1 MIEEK
6 RLGRAR
12 TLPTL
17 TSLQM
22 GSARTVSNSLVLPLE
37 PLKLMNIVKDPLVL
51 LRILIV
57 EDSLPIMKVVCQML
71 KQKGDL
77 SFIISSCLFLSES
90 ESIFLLWC
98 PLDVV
103 KSSGLIIIMPPYPI
117 PPSTQIKMSC
127 CICHYFTFFSFT
139 LLSIVGHEVE
149 SAPNGS
155 LGLDR
160 MIQCAYCTA
169 LRYTSWLLFYKNMSL
184 PSSFRHSISIICYF
198 GSRSFI

>member
-77 SFIISSCLFLSES
+77 SFIISSCLFLSDS

-103 KSSGLIIIMPPYPI
+103 KSSGLIIIMPPILSLPLPRSKCLVVYAI
-117 PPSTQIKMSC
+117 ISLFSPS
-127 CICHYFTFFSFT
+127 HYF
-139 LLSIVGHEVE
+139 LS
-149 SAPNGS
+149 
-155 LGLDR
+155 
-160 MIQCAYCTA
+160 
-169 LRYTSWLLFYKNMSL
+169 
-184 PSSFRHSISIICYF
+184 
-198 GSRSFI
+198 

>member
-1 MIEEK
+1 
-6 RLGRAR
+6 
-12 TLPTL
+12 
-17 TSLQM
+17 
-22 GSARTVSNSLVLPLE
+22 
-37 PLKLMNIVKDPLVL
+37 MNIVKEPLVL

-77 SFIISSCLFLSES
+77 SFQTPSCLFLSDS
-90 ESIFLLWC
+90 ESIFFLWC
-98 PLDVV
+98 PLNVV

-117 PPSTQIKMSC
+117 PPSTQIKISYFVY
-127 CICHYFTFFSFT
+127 HYFTFSSST
-139 LLSIVGHEVE
+139 LFSIVGHEVE

-169 LRYTSWLLFYKNMSL
+169 LHCTSWLLFYENMSP
-184 PSSFRHSISIICYF
+184 PSFFRHSISIICYF
-198 GSRSFI
+198 GSQSFI